1 MKNLVKIKKIVQKKK
16 NKNKK
21 QKKPCMKVVPYY
33 HLLNEFVS
41 NLPNCPN

>member
-1 MKNLVKIKKIVQKKK
+1 MKNLVKIKKIVQKK
-16 NKNKK
+16 NKNEK

-41 NLPNCPN
+41 NLPNFPN